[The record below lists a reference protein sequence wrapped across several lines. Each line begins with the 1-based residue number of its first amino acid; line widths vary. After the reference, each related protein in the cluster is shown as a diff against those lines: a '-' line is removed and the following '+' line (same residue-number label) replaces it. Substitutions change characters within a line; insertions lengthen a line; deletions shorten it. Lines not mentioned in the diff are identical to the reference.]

1 MKCQLL
7 FSPFL
12 GAASPVPPSALAEL
26 LDLLHTRAISS
37 AAAKQVFEELWKS
50 PGKPPAQIVSEKQLG
65 LLQDREALEELC
77 RATLDGHPQVVRD
90 VKGGNPRAI
99 NKLIGLVRKAT
110 QGRAEPALIKQILE
124 KQLSSPAP

>member
-1 MKCQLL
+1 M
-7 FSPFL
+7 
-12 GAASPVPPSALAEL
+12 
-26 LDLLHTRAISS
+26 
-37 AAAKQVFEELWKS
+37 FEELWKS
-50 PGKPPAQIVSEKQLG
+50 PGKLPAQIVSEKQLG

-77 RATLDGHPQVVRD
+77 CATLDGHPQVVRD
-90 VKGGNPRAI
+90 VKEGNPRAI